1 MTEEFIE
8 DLLTRLLDWV
18 IDTYRSYLNFPRNT
32 PVTLFA
38 STFLIMAEMMRLRY
52 TRLPLGGLQAGADG
66 IGRRAFKIVFAMLV
80 LGVIA
85 IRTVQIFTVS
95 QSIVI
100 TVYLVTIS
108 VMLGDILGVVLYFVS
123 MVTNWTSLH
132 EGHFA
137 SPQARLRSILDTM
150 RVTTRSAIANSAV
163 LALFVKSAC
172 TTTALVVIQAIVGF
186 LEWIM
191 CGTHCRLR
199 SWGHPE
205 RRADDISLEEMPV

>member
-1 MTEEFIE
+1 MITPQSKCSLHTCGPSCDTIHFIYTLPMTEEFIE

-137 SPQARLRSILDTM
+137 SPQVPGFDQSLIQC
-150 RVTTRSAIANSAV
+150 V
-163 LALFVKSAC
+163 LPH
-172 TTTALVVIQAIVGF
+172 G
-186 LEWIM
+186 
-191 CGTHCRLR
+191 
-199 SWGHPE
+199 P
-205 RRADDISLEEMPV
+205 P